1 MAKAIKHFD
10 NLKHLIQSTSNEI
23 VLPALIVVGASVVG
37 TGVVGYGDVRSP
49 STRGFS
55 MKFNR

>member
-1 MAKAIKHFD
+1 MNMAKA